1 MTETYSQSV
10 ECGKLLS
17 YFEKWNT
24 KVSSRDLFRE
34 AVQKF
39 CDDNRLT
46 AQELKKDWREMTDGA
61 AQKAALESDSDMRA
75 TAASAATLSV
85 AANGLGT
92 TSEADRL

>member
-1 MTETYSQSV
+1 MTETDSQSV

-24 KVSSRDLFRE
+24 KVSSRDLF
-34 AVQKF
+34 
-39 CDDNRLT
+39 
-46 AQELKKDWREMTDGA
+46 
-61 AQKAALESDSDMRA
+61 
-75 TAASAATLSV
+75 SA

>member
-46 AQELKKDWREMTDGA
+46 AQELKEEKDWREMTDEEWD
-61 AQKAALESDSDMRA
+61 KMLEN
-75 TAASAATLSV
+75 L
-85 AANGLGT
+85 
-92 TSEADRL
+92 